1 MTGPRAP
8 QLRTFGGLEDLP
20 RSRVAGATQGHAEV
34 PRGESGMNSSPMLP
48 SNVAARGAWLTSF
61 PFSLDLSLSF
71 RFRLGYAQGPAPP
84 EAELL
89 HCACQN
95 TSPVVW
101 HQVVDLLD
109 ESAQMTGAHALQVRA
124 AASAPDAALAW

>member
-1 MTGPRAP
+1 MPGSRAP
-8 QLRTFGGLEDLP
+8 QLRTFGDLEDLP
-20 RSRVAGATQGHAEV
+20 RLRVAEASQGPAGA
-34 PRGESGMNSSPMLP
+34 PRGCSGMNSSHRQA
-48 SNVAARGAWLTSF
+48 SSVAARGVWSASF
-61 PFSLDLSLSF
+61 PFSSDLPQPP
-71 RFRLGYAQGPAPP
+71 RFWLGYAQGPAPP

-124 AASAPDAALAW
+124 VAGAPDVALA